1 MQLNSTSYIIKFAI
15 LTCVLCS
22 VMVSSAAVL
31 LKNKQKQNVQIYR
44 QSNVLA
50 VVGLIKPGE
59 KLGPAETQ
67 KLFAERIELRL
78 IDFDTDAPA
87 TADAGIDAAT
97 YDQRRAAGDPA
108 MSTVAPPNPAAVA
121 RIPKYALIY
130 EIYPSAARDQADLYV
145 LPVEGLGLWGMLYGY
160 LALDK
165 DVQTIRGL
173 TYYAHI
179 ETPGLGG
186 EVDNPIWKAKWPGRK
201 AFDDAGKPVITV
213 IKGSAGTAA
222 EDPHHVDGLSGATIT
237 SRGVTYMLQF
247 WLGDGAFGPYLA
259 TLREKRSAS

>member
-1 MQLNSTSYIIKFAI
+1 MQLNTTSYIIKFAI

-22 VMVSSAAVL
+22 LMVSSAAVL

-44 QSNVLA
+44 QRNVLA
-50 VVGLIKPGE
+50 VAGLIKPGE
-59 KLGPAETQ
+59 KLSPEETQ
-67 KLFAERIELRL
+67 KLFAERVELRL
-78 IDFDTDAPA
+78 IDLETDAPA
-87 TADAGIDAAT
+87 AADTGVDPAT

-108 MSTVAPPNPAAVA
+108 MSTAAAPNLAAVA

-145 LPVEGLGLWGMLYGY
+145 LPVEGLGLWGTLYGF

-173 TYYAHI
+173 TYYSHK

-201 AFDDAGKPVITV
+201 VFDDTGKVVITV

-222 EDPHHVDGLSGATIT
+222 DDPHHVDGLSGATIT
-237 SRGVTYMLQF
+237 SRGVTNMLQF
-247 WLGDGAFGPYLA
+247 WLSGEAFGPYLA
-259 TLREKRSAS
+259 TLRNKGSTS